1 MELNFFNLLYLFFRL
16 APFIIVSYFSLA
28 SLFNQDVK
36 GLIYLVGLLFSCFLT
51 FLIGNTVP
59 ISYTGMGDGETV
71 SPICNLITVGKDG
84 SFSKVPL
91 GISVL
96 GFTFIYL
103 VYIIEKNKLINSNI
117 PILVF
122 FPVIIMG
129 DILWNIKN
137 SCYKPAGIIISLAV
151 GCLMGA
157 AWAAIISSLNQ
168 PRLLFLNVGSDRTVC
183 QRPSKQ
189 LFKCNFKMPPRETT
203 TTQDSNTQDSN
214 TQDSNTQDSTTQK
227 STNT

>member
-59 ISYTGMGDGETV
+59 ISYTGMGEGETV

-203 TTQDSNTQDSN
+203 TTQDST
-214 TQDSNTQDSTTQK
+214 TQDST
-227 STNT
+227 NT

>member
-59 ISYTGMGDGETV
+59 ISYTGMGEGETV

-189 LFKCNFKMPPRETT
+189 LFKCNFKMPPRE
-203 TTQDSNTQDSN
+203 DNSG
-214 TQDSNTQDSTTQK
+214 STTQN
-227 STNT
+227 STTQNSTST

>member
-59 ISYTGMGDGETV
+59 IEYTGMGEGETV

-189 LFKCNFKMPPRETT
+189 LFKCNFKMPPRE
-203 TTQDSNTQDSN
+203 DNSG
-214 TQDSNTQDSTTQK
+214 STTQN
-227 STNT
+227 STTQNSTST

>member
-59 ISYTGMGDGETV
+59 VSYTGMGEGETV

-189 LFKCNFKMPPRETT
+189 LFKCNFKMPPRE
-203 TTQDSNTQDSN
+203 DNSG
-214 TQDSNTQDSTTQK
+214 STTQN
-227 STNT
+227 STTQNSTST

>member
-16 APFIIVSYFSLA
+16 APFIIVSYFALS

-36 GLIYLVGLLFSCFLT
+36 GLIYLVGLLFACFIT
-51 FLIGNTVP
+51 FLIGNTIP
-59 ISYTGMGDGETV
+59 IEYTSVGLSV
-71 SPICNLITVGKDG
+71 NPICNLITIGKDG

-96 GFTFIYL
+96 AYTFIYL

-122 FPVIIMG
+122 FPVLIMG

-137 SCYKPAGIIISLAV
+137 SCYKPMGIFVSLAV

-168 PRLLFLNVGSDRTVC
+168 PRLLFLNVGSDKTVC

-189 LFKCNFKMPPRETT
+189 LFKCNFKIPQE
-203 TTQDSNTQDSN
+203 
-214 TQDSNTQDSTTQK
+214 
-227 STNT
+227 

>member
-59 ISYTGMGDGETV
+59 ISYTGMGEGETV

-203 TTQDSNTQDSN
+203 TTQDSNTQDS
-214 TQDSNTQDSTTQK
+214 TTQK

>member
-1 MELNFFNLLYLFFRL
+1 MVE
-16 APFIIVSYFSLA
+16 
-28 SLFNQDVK
+28 
-36 GLIYLVGLLFSCFLT
+36 
-51 FLIGNTVP
+51 
-59 ISYTGMGDGETV
+59 GETV

-189 LFKCNFKMPPRETT
+189 LFKCNFKMPPSETKNEKTT
-203 TTQDSNTQDSN
+203 T
-214 TQDSNTQDSTTQK
+214 
-227 STNT
+227 

>member
-16 APFIIVSYFSLA
+16 APFIIVSYFALS

-36 GLIYLVGLLFSCFLT
+36 GLIYLVGLLFSCFIT
-51 FLIGNTVP
+51 FLIGNTV
-59 ISYTGMGDGETV
+59 STAYTSMGPDVTV

-91 GISVL
+91 GISVISY
-96 GFTFIYL
+96 TFIYL
-103 VYIIEKNKLINSNI
+103 VYIIEQNKLINSNI

-122 FPVIIMG
+122 FPVLIMG

-137 SCYKPAGIIISLAV
+137 SCYTPTAILISLAV

-157 AWAAIISSLNQ
+157 AWAAVITSLKQ
-168 PRLLFLNVGSDRTVC
+168 PRLLFLNVGSDKTVC
-183 QRPSKQ
+183 HRPSKQ
-189 LFKCNFKMPPRETT
+189 LFKCNFKMPAPPATPAPPAPP
-203 TTQDSNTQDSN
+203 
-214 TQDSNTQDSTTQK
+214 
-227 STNT
+227 